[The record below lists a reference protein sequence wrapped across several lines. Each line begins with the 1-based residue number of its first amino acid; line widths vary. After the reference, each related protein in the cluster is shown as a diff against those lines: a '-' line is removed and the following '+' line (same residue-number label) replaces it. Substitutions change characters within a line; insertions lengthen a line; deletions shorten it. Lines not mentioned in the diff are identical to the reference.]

1 MYIYNGNNIL
11 VLIDLYL
18 RLNVYN
24 LKSII
29 IFLKKSIIFTYV
41 KEKQI
46 F

>member
-29 IFLKKSIIFTYV
+29 IFLKKVLFLPM
-41 KEKQI
+41 
-46 F
+46 